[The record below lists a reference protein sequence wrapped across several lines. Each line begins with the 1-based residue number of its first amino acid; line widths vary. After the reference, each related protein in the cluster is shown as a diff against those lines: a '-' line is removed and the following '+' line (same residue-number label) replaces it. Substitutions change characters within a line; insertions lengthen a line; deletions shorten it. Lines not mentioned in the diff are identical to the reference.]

1 MIPDRSADATSRTE
15 SMSASHKQTCARED
29 NGTGD
34 EQNFSESEGADG
46 DILSAGETSITSSE
60 QPPCFW
66 TDGVRVRSHPV
77 MPRLPIVQS
86 LTIITGVSG
95 AHPPNGEHSPYS
107 TGDHASSDD
116 RSATCND
123 SEGIFNFSP

>member
-1 MIPDRSADATSRTE
+1 MIPDRSADATLRTDSTPASR
-15 SMSASHKQTCARED
+15 KQKCALED

-34 EQNFSESEGADG
+34 EQNFSESDGADC

-86 LTIITGVSG
+86 LKIVTGVSA
-95 AHPPNGEHSPYS
+95 AHQPKGEDSPYS
-107 TGDHASSDD
+107 AGDHASSDD
-116 RSATCND
+116 RSTTGND